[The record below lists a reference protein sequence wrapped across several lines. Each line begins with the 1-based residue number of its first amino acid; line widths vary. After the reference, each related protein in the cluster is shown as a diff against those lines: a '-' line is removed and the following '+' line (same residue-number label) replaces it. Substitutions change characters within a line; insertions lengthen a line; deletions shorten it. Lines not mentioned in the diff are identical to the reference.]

1 MDLRLREMLKGLEHI
16 TFRVETKTD
25 WVDAKCLAGDGIHLK
40 VLENEVLLKMINE
53 MLKGLTT
60 GMTERIAGYILILVW
75 NMRSASDN
83 SRRIFPEKSPSNQG
97 IDVEALSHGVVS
109 PRGTTPI
116 KLSAAGG
123 NSYSL
128 NECVRVG
135 CFLAASLLKL
145 FRKPAYSWDKAK
157 YHIQRAYT
165 NYTKEPWPLKD
176 LNVIASHVG
185 TLSLLWERKTIF
197 RDTLGSILYSIGDL
211 EEGRGMVTMLFAGH
225 LAYTGMHVVDLFC
238 RAVTGLQCQP
248 TDLMK
253 ALHTHTSMHKKS
265 ILDELRIIIESY
277 IGSEEEDKKRRTF
290 QYARLF
296 DSQMFGN
303 LQSKNCAHLVCILAY
318 LCQQCGSAGTG
329 DPTQIAVIANIG
341 QGAKDTFKAEAI
353 NIYNY
358 IVTKNEIEK

>member
-1 MDLRLREMLKGLEHI
+1 MSILDMCKGLENI
-16 TFRVETKTD
+16 TFRAATKTD

-53 MLKGLTT
+53 MLKGLST

-75 NMRSASDN
+75 NMRSESDN

-97 IDVEALSHGVVS
+97 IDVEALSHTVVS
-109 PRGTTPI
+109 PPGTIPI
-116 KLSAAGG
+116 KLSAVGR

-128 NECVRVG
+128 NEYVRVG

-145 FRKPAYSWDKAK
+145 FRRTAYSWDKAK
-157 YHIQRAYT
+157 FHIQRAYT

-176 LNVIASHVG
+176 LNIVASHVEK
-185 TLSLLWERKTIF
+185 LSHLWEYKTIF

-225 LAYTGMHVVDLFC
+225 LAYTGMHIVDLFC
-238 RAVTGLQCQP
+238 KAVTGLQCQP

-253 ALHTHTSMHKKS
+253 ALHLHTSMYKT

-277 IGSEEEDKKRRTF
+277 IGSEEEDKKRQTF

-296 DSQMFGN
+296 DSQMFNN

-329 DPTQIAVIANIG
+329 DVTQIAVIATIG
-341 QGAKDTFKAEAI
+341 QEAKGRFKAIAI

-358 IVTKNEIEK
+358 IVTNNEIEK

>member
-1 MDLRLREMLKGLEHI
+1 MDLREMLKGLEHI
-16 TFRVETKTD
+16 TFRVVETKTD

-60 GMTERIAGYILILVW
+60 GMTKRIAGYILILVW

-185 TLSLLWERKTIF
+185 ALSLLWEGKNIF

-225 LAYTGMHVVDLFC
+225 LAYTGMHAVDLFC
-238 RAVTGLQCQP
+238 RAVT
-248 TDLMK
+248 
-253 ALHTHTSMHKKS
+253 
-265 ILDELRIIIESY
+265 
-277 IGSEEEDKKRRTF
+277 GSEEEDKKRRTF

-329 DPTQIAVIANIG
+329 DATQIAVIANMG
-341 QGAKDTFKAEAI
+341 QGAKDRCKAEAI